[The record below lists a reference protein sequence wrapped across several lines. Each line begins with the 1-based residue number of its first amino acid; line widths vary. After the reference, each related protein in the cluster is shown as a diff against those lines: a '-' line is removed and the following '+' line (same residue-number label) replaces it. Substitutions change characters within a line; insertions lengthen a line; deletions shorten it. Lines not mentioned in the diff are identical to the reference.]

1 MARLAT
7 ANMVLLVS
15 ALLVGLTGGG
25 PSARAGEVRVA
36 VSAGLE
42 PVATVIARRFTA
54 RSGHE
59 VVLTAAS
66 TGKLYAQL
74 VNGAAFDV
82 FLSADSERPARAEAA
97 GLTAPGP
104 TVSLGRGRLVLWSPN
119 AGAVDDEGR
128 VLGPPLRLMRL
139 VVPNPVTSAYG
150 AAANVVLEK
159 LGLQAVASRRV
170 VVTADGAAA
179 AETTRQLAAS
189 HASTDEA
196 RAPGTVAT
204 NAAPPPS
211 TGGVTTPRGPVAG
224 LLPIAH
230 VSQALSQAP
239 DGSFWLVPESDHPPL
254 EQQAVLL
261 AGAMRSDAAR
271 AFMAFL
277 SKQDTRDI
285 LAGFGFTL
293 NAINANAQ

>member
-1 MARLAT
+1 MARLA
-7 ANMVLLVS
+7 AVNMVLLVP
-15 ALLVGLTGGG
+15 ALLVGLCGGDR
-25 PSARAGEVRVA
+25 SARAGEVRVA

-42 PVATVIARRFTA
+42 PVAIVIARRFTA

-82 FLSADSERPARAEAA
+82 FLSADSARPARAEAA

-104 TVSLGRGRLVLWSPN
+104 TVSLGRGRLALWSPN
-119 AGAVDDEGR
+119 AGTVDDEGR

-150 AAANVVLEK
+150 AAADAVLEG
-159 LGLQAVASRRV
+159 LGLQAVASPRV
-170 VVTADGAAA
+170 VLAADGAAA
-179 AETTRQLAAS
+179 ADTTRQLAAS
-189 HASTDEA
+189 DGSTDDA
-196 RAPGTVAT
+196 TAPGTVAT
-204 NAAPPPS
+204 DADPSAS
-211 TGGVTTPRGPVAG
+211 TGAVMPPRGPVAG

-230 VSQALSQAP
+230 VSRTT
-239 DGSFWLVPESDHPPL
+239 DGSLWLVPETDHPPL

-277 SKQDTRDI
+277 TKQDTRDI
-285 LAGFGFTL
+285 LAGFGFGL
-293 NAINANAQ
+293 NAVNADPQ